1 MRMAR
6 QTPIANVVVT
16 GACLPRTLAHADRIV
31 VPSRFT
37 GDDVRARFPGL
48 AAGHV
53 TVTPLGIKEIFHD
66 RPDPDGAAVREAYGL
81 RGPFVLFVGT
91 LDARKN
97 LVTVVRAFATVRK
110 ALPACDLVL
119 AGQRGYRAR
128 RIFAEAERLDLGP
141 ALKWLREV
149 PDAHLPG
156 LYAAADAFAFPSLYE
171 GFGFPPLEA
180 MACGT
185 PVVATNATSVPEVVG
200 ESALLCD
207 PRDAESIAGA
217 LLKVL
222 TDQALRARLISLGR
236 SNAARY
242 RWEKTA
248 AATLGVYR
256 QLLDATP

>member
-1 MRMAR
+1 MRLECRVEPNIGRR
-6 QTPIANVVVT
+6 QGPQPPLSRTWPTPTVSSKRLANPERFWH
-16 GACLPRTLAHADRIV
+16 AFPRGS
-31 VPSRFT
+31 VPT
-37 GDDVRARFPGL
+37 W
-48 AAGHV
+48 
-53 TVTPLGIKEIFHD
+53 GI
-66 RPDPDGAAVREAYGL
+66 PAYTTC
-81 RGPFVLFVGT
+81 RDTITF
-91 LDARKN
+91 
-97 LVTVVRAFATVRK
+97 
-110 ALPACDLVL
+110 
-119 AGQRGYRAR
+119 
-128 RIFAEAERLDLGP
+128 FAEAERLDLGP

-248 AATLGVYR
+248 AGTLGVYR